1 LFLRNLCSSDLATEQ
16 KLLCIY
22 LLCSAKMI
30 FHLIPLTIVQVAN
43 GNEKGADW
51 KAWFAEQIKRDEE
64 IK

>member
-1 LFLRNLCSSDLATEQ
+1 
-16 KLLCIY
+16 
-22 LLCSAKMI
+22 MI

-43 GNEKGADW
+43 GNEKVADW